1 MTDIVTEVSGALE
14 SAAKWVINLLPMSPF
29 QSISNSPIA
38 SYLPNLGWLLPINEI
53 LAILSL
59 WVVAIGVFY
68 MYQAILRLTRMIE

>member
-1 MTDIVTEVSGALE
+1 MNDIVTTVSNALE

-29 QSISNSPIA
+29 QSVSNAPIQQ
-38 SYLPNLGWLLPINEI
+38 YMPNLGWLIPVNEI